1 MQDKINK
8 NLAEFKK
15 INTRTNFYSPPNTDI
30 IQEERIVAPTI
41 IPPRKI
47 IYPKP
52 TGLGVETVETKNF
65 DIASYI
71 MCVVLDAEEKNIVFY
86 IFYYLYA
93 YIYLAEK
100 ITKKCFFY
108 VYFIDS

>member
-1 MQDKINK
+1 MDTPNNSEWKHLQDKINK

-15 INTRTNFYSPPNTDI
+15 INTRTNFYSPPNTDV
-30 IQEERIVAPTI
+30 IQDERIAAPPI

-71 MCVVLDAEEKNIVFY
+71 MCVVLDAEEKNIVL
-86 IFYYLYA
+86 IF
-93 YIYLAEK
+93 
-100 ITKKCFFY
+100 
-108 VYFIDS
+108 FINLCL